1 MKKNKKYL
9 KKVKPYPVKVL
20 CIFVVI
26 IFAFLWSC
34 GSDDKDSTSVVME
47 EPELNTPII
56 QSPTPLIYL
65 ADNLDEQDQLG
76 WCIDTQGNGFNENL
90 HTHSCKP
97 TGGDV
102 QFIYNEETL
111 QICSVEFAGFCI
123 EMLGGPLE
131 GMSLNLVESN
141 TDSSDQ
147 KFIYDENS
155 GEFNPETD
163 TNLCLTAGDTS
174 GVAGI
179 YMFRSL
185 TLELSSETEE
195 SLKKWVIVNN

>member
-1 MKKNKKYL
+1 MKKNKEYI
-9 KKVKPYPVKVL
+9 KKVKSYLAKGL
-20 CIFVVI
+20 YLFVVI
-26 IFAFLWSC
+26 IFAFLLSC
-34 GSDDKDSTSVVME
+34 GSDDEDSTTVVIE

-56 QSPTPLIYL
+56 QSPAPLIHL

-76 WCIDTQGNGFNENL
+76 WCIDTQGNGFSENL

-102 QFIYNEETL
+102 QFIYNEETF
-111 QICSVEFAGFCI
+111 QICSVEFTGFCI
-123 EMLGGPLE
+123 EMVGGPAE
-131 GMSLNLVESN
+131 GMSLSLVESN

-155 GEFNPETD
+155 GEFNPEAN
-163 TNLCLTAGDTS
+163 TNLCLAAGDTS

-195 SLKKWVIVNN
+195 SLKKWVIVTN